1 MTEWHDKLKTL
12 GYTCLELTSDSP
24 HYETEELMQHT
35 VLIATPEKIDSLLRF
50 QEGMKDLVARVT
62 LLMVDE
68 IHTIADQSRGA
79 CLEAVIM
86 RFFASHPR
94 ILAATA
100 TCPNISDANRTMV
113 IYPRSSLF
121 MQKLWITVST
131 SANHKDQ
138 CLSKGVG
145 FHHAGVS
152 PVDRRLVEEAFVDGC
167 IPVLVSTSTLSMG
180 INLPAHLVI
189 IKNTALYVEGSTQEY
204 TTRQM
209 LQMIGRAGRP
219 QFSTSATAVIMTTSA
234 KKEYYE
240 HWLEDA
246 ESVESSLHTCL
257 IDHLNVEVALGRI
270 QSMQDV
276 NQWISGT
283 YLAVRLVKNPL
294 YYGSNR
300 FQTTASMDLK
310 RLCLDTLDKLKSIG
324 ALKVS
329 ADNQAIAPCLT
340 GKLMCEHFLSASTM
354 ESFLCLT
361 GSETILDLIH
371 YVAGCAEMHEISI
384 RSQEKSQLNRINR
397 ATGIQRLR
405 YPTKGRIT
413 TPQMKVVTLLQAEL
427 NDFVVL
433 EAGLHQESSKALKV
447 FTRCAAG
454 LRNLLWATTSSGS
467 WDAGTL
473 DADNPPP
480 PATMGFA
487 CMAHVIELAK
497 VVSYRVWA
505 DAPLASLRQLP
516 DVGKEYANQLAG
528 AGVVS
533 LKDIERLGPRMLER
547 ILNRKPPF
555 GDRVYESAV
564 GVPKYEL
571 AAEQVATAA
580 PDYVEFEFTVRLIR
594 ACKFDQVA
602 LIVGDDKNRVIFKTV
617 LSTTLIESSGQWSH
631 RVVVHHESEVRLLF
645 TSLISFNFLGIDL
658 NINFPIPWLE
668 PCTGG
673 TDRGLTTTLANISQ
687 ALPVTVSPYIP
698 SSPASVNLK
707 KERKKETPKTCRSKQ
722 AKPSAP
728 LFSTPK
734 GVCSSLKQANIRTFF
749 KTTKS
754 HSEQVDSR
762 LGIGEGKSG
771 KQLADISPI
780 PNTANLP
787 STPALN
793 ISAISTPHTQM
804 PPETPFAGDPPSL
817 PPSSLIQTPS
827 EVAPKKAKWEQDA
840 DDRISPE
847 TDKMVEEELCSFL
860 ASVEATEEERSGFIH
875 YRQLDYTISPIFPVD
890 MDESY
895 DHTTCL
901 KPTNLPEPNAYNSTT
916 IRSPEK
922 VVGSVQPKQSPD
934 SFKTPKEMQ
943 LHTSLDDVCE
953 STRRVDPPIFM
964 VPTSITPLRRLLKTQ
979 NSLLT
984 RTPSTVKLSKKVSF
998 SSLLLRKSDSACCD
1012 TGYIS
1017 SPQPSTSKKSQNSV
1031 NSMEAMAVKEVDKLA
1046 SPVFAVQETTEEG
1059 LLKRQEMGVLKSEA
1073 RPSRMLDFQLLQEG
1087 WDQLAT
1093 FIFCYN
1099 ILEKLDSSSAEF
1111 VAISAPRTPP
1121 HNPTDSAYPS
1131 TDVHVASADVAADD
1145 FSPNGNNEHKHS
1157 HQQKFIVESGNQ
1169 DTGCQHQVEE

>member
-1 MTEWHDKLKTL
+1 
-12 GYTCLELTSDSP
+12 
-24 HYETEELMQHT
+24 
-35 VLIATPEKIDSLLRF
+35 
-50 QEGMKDLVARVT
+50 
-62 LLMVDE
+62 
-68 IHTIADQSRGA
+68 
-79 CLEAVIM
+79 
-86 RFFASHPR
+86 
-94 ILAATA
+94 
-100 TCPNISDANRTMV
+100 
-113 IYPRSSLF
+113 
-121 MQKLWITVST
+121 
-131 SANHKDQ
+131 
-138 CLSKGVG
+138 
-145 FHHAGVS
+145 
-152 PVDRRLVEEAFVDGC
+152 
-167 IPVLVSTSTLSMG
+167 
-180 INLPAHLVI
+180 
-189 IKNTALYVEGSTQEY
+189 
-204 TTRQM
+204 
-209 LQMIGRAGRP
+209 
-219 QFSTSATAVIMTTSA
+219 
-234 KKEYYE
+234 
-240 HWLEDA
+240 
-246 ESVESSLHTCL
+246 
-257 IDHLNVEVALGRI
+257 
-270 QSMQDV
+270 MQDV

-516 DVGKEYANQLAG
+516 DVGKEYANQLAE